1 MFLISS
7 RAVRST
13 LFLFALCVM
22 TADMARAQDYC
33 VNPPSYPD
41 FPGVMKQK
49 KVANITIP
57 GTSWIKGYLE
67 NLPNDYSAN
76 PTKKYPLLIFVHGVN
91 ETGDGSVES
100 LCKLVSSQWWWTPS
114 VLPEYTGGP
123 GFPSSVTDQNGQP
136 YKLIV
141 ISIQLVGFVDAN
153 TTINKLIDYL
163 IGRYRVDAS
172 RVYLTGLSAGA
183 NFINSYV
190 SASQANAKRIAAIAP
205 VAPTQDISSSDAN
218 IIARANLPYWTFQC
232 IDDNWGGYHAMNNAN
247 LINSQSPAPTV
258 PAKHTTFPVPG
269 TPCNSYPHDVWGF
282 AYNQTFKQVVNGRN
296 VNSYEW
302 MVQYSRASLLPVAL
316 ENYTVTLRDGKV
328 IVRWTTS
335 AESNNA
341 RFNVE
346 RSTDGQKFTEVAT
359 IPAVGNNNGK
369 TYEWV
374 DERPLL
380 NLSYY
385 RLTQTDLNGRQ
396 EWFQIKKVLNRAAL
410 DRSVII
416 APNPFTTELT
426 AFVNVPQAQ
435 RVTITITDLSG
446 RILKTANGKYA
457 QGAAEINI
465 KTTDLPKGSYFL
477 KVQGEN
483 FAQTQKIV
491 KQ

>member
-1 MFLISS
+1 MLRISS

-22 TADMARAQDYC
+22 TANIARAQDNC
-33 VNPPSYPD
+33 TNPPAYPD
-41 FPGVMKQK
+41 FPGNMKQK
-49 KVANITIP
+49 KVANVTIP
-57 GTSWIKGYLE
+57 GTTQIKGYIE
-67 NLPNDYSAN
+67 NLPNDYSTN
-76 PTKKYPLLIFVHGVN
+76 PTKKYPVLIFIHGIN
-91 ETGDGSVES
+91 ETGDGSVAS
-100 LCKLVSSQWWWTPS
+100 LCRLVSSPWWWTPS
-114 VLPEYTGGP
+114 VLPEFTGGP
-123 GFPSSVTDQNGQP
+123 GFPTSVTDQNGQTF
-136 YKLIV
+136 KFIV
-141 ISIQLVGFVDAN
+141 ISAQLTDFGGSASN
-153 TTINKLIDYL
+153 TINKLIDYL

-183 NFINSYV
+183 NFIQSYV
-190 SASQANAKRIAAIAP
+190 TASEANARRIAAITP
-205 VAPTQDISSSDAN
+205 VAPCDLLSSTGAAN
-218 IIARANLPYWTFQC
+218 VARAGLPYWTFQC
-232 IDDNWGGYHAMNNAN
+232 INDNMCNGTNAQNNAN
-247 LINSQSPAPTV
+247 LINSQSPTI
-258 PAKHTTFPVPG
+258 PAKNTTFPVPEQA
-269 TPCNSYPHDVWGF
+269 CNPFAHDVWGY
-282 AYNQTFKQVVNGRN
+282 AYNQNFRQMVNGRN

-302 MVQYSRASLLPVAL
+302 MVQYSRSSLLPVAL

-346 RSTDGQKFTEVAT
+346 RSTDGQKFIEIAT
-359 IPAVGNNNGK
+359 IPAIGNNNGK

-396 EWFQIKKVLNRAAL
+396 EWFQIKKVLNRATF
-410 DRSVII
+410 DRSIII

-426 AFVNVPQAQ
+426 AFVNVPQTQ
-435 RVTITITDLSG
+435 HVTITITDLSG